1 MIYYMKE
8 VNEMKLLKIIVEGNN
23 IFKDGIIEFDFTAQ
37 DKVIDKENLNHL
49 FSNIYSQNSFAIA
62 GINASGK
69 TTVLNY
75 LSIIFD
81 VFFRN
86 KQLNEVDGKYLLGDR
101 IQFTVFYYD
110 NNHIFKLDS
119 TVKLNET
126 NEYEFVEE
134 TIRVKDSKKVTSKK
148 ELYVFHDKELLV
160 IRSDL
165 DQKYL
170 AKDISINVVQTK
182 NNPMY
187 VGNSLNLTNY
197 NFYMPNWNVPQEVI
211 KFFDSSIEY
220 VRNAHNGGTYLKFY
234 HQQEIFISSILE
246 LEKYLSS
253 GTIKGINVFSLI
265 ISSIENGGYVLIDEI
280 ENHFNKTIITTIFN
294 LFKDEKINPNGATL
308 IFSTHYSEL
317 LDEFNRKDNIYITL
331 KDRNNQSQ
339 NELVNYSDKVKR
351 NDLKKSEVYLSN
363 YIKGTAPQYRATME
377 LKKYIKGLANEE
389 TVKNGKN

>member
-1 MIYYMKE
+1 MVYYTKE

-23 IFKDGIIEFDFTAQ
+23 IFKDGRIEFDFTAQ
-37 DKVIDKENLNHL
+37 DKVVDKENLNHL

-86 KQLNEVDGKYLLGDR
+86 KQLNEVDGNYLLGDKV
-101 IQFTVFYYD
+101 QFTIFYYD
-110 NNHIFKLDS
+110 NNNVFKLNS
-119 TVKLNET
+119 TLMLNEA
-126 NEYEFVEE
+126 NEYEFIEE
-134 TIRVKDSKKVTSKK
+134 TLKVKDSKKVTSKK
-148 ELYVFHDKELLV
+148 KLYVFHDKELLV
-160 IRSDL
+160 KRSDL
-165 DQKYL
+165 QLEYL
-170 AKDISINVVQTK
+170 AKDISINIIQTK
-182 NNPMY
+182 NNPIY
-187 VGNSLNLTNY
+187 IGNSLSLTNY
-197 NFYMPNWNVPQEVI
+197 NFYLSNWDVPQEII

-220 VRNAHNGGTYLKFY
+220 VRNANNGGTFLKFY
-234 HQQEIFISSILE
+234 NQKEIFINNFME

-265 ISSIENGGYVLIDEI
+265 IFSIKNGGYVLIDEI

-294 LFKDEKINPNGATL
+294 LFKNEKTNPNGATL

-331 KDRNNQSQ
+331 KDRDNMNQ
-339 NELVNYSDKVKR
+339 NELVNYSAKVKR

-363 YIKGTAPQYRATME
+363 YIKGTAPQYTATMQ

>member
-1 MIYYMKE
+1 
-8 VNEMKLLKIIVEGNN
+8 
-23 IFKDGIIEFDFTAQ
+23 
-37 DKVIDKENLNHL
+37 
-49 FSNIYSQNSFAIA
+49 
-62 GINASGK
+62 
-69 TTVLNY
+69 
-75 LSIIFD
+75 
-81 VFFRN
+81 
-86 KQLNEVDGKYLLGDR
+86 
-101 IQFTVFYYD
+101 
-110 NNHIFKLDS
+110 
-119 TVKLNET
+119 
-126 NEYEFVEE
+126 
-134 TIRVKDSKKVTSKK
+134 
-148 ELYVFHDKELLV
+148 
-160 IRSDL
+160 
-165 DQKYL
+165 
-170 AKDISINVVQTK
+170 
-182 NNPMY
+182 
-187 VGNSLNLTNY
+187 
-197 NFYMPNWNVPQEVI
+197 MPNWNVPQEVI